1 MRNRYVLLG
10 DLVALAIC
18 ALGAFVLRL
27 DWFFTRSPEY
37 TAAFRFL
44 LVASLLVKPPVF
56 QLFGLY
62 RRYWRYASIRELLLV
77 LIGTIM
83 ASAILAVVVAIGV
96 QFQALPF
103 FPRSILAID
112 WLLTVA
118 SVGGIRVSVRLISET
133 VARTP
138 AFPAGARRV
147 LVVGA
152 GDAGALVVR
161 EMQKNPHLAMTPIG
175 FLDDE
180 AAKTGKRIHNVR
192 VLGSIASLEAVV
204 EQQAVAEVIVAMPK
218 APGAVVRSI
227 LESSQ
232 RAGIT
237 ARALPGMFELIEGGV
252 SVSRL
257 RQIEIADLLRRRP
270 IVLEPEAGLY
280 LQNQVVLITGAGG
293 SIGSEL
299 CRQVAR
305 AQARE
310 LILLGHGE
318 NSIFEIDQR
327 LRRLPNRPKL
337 VPVIADVR
345 DETRL
350 REVFA
355 RHRPTVVFH
364 AAAHKHVPL
373 MEAHPIEAV
382 TNNILGTRAVVRASL
397 DSGVGRFVLV
407 STDKA
412 VAPAS
417 VMGATKR
424 VAEMIVQ
431 GAAGA
436 GRGRYL
442 AVRFGNV
449 LGSRGSVVPF
459 FKQQIE
465 AGGPITVTHPDVRRF
480 FMTIPE
486 AVFLILKAGGRAS
499 GGELF
504 VLNMGEPIRI
514 AELARDLV
522 RLSGLGA
529 DDIPIVYTGLRP
541 GEKLDEQLWEPD
553 CLVEPLEGGDVLR
566 VREPGPAIEPA
577 TLQHAL
583 RELESATASGDELTI
598 HRVLSELIPTYVPSP
613 YRGRLA
619 HAAVDGE

>member
-1 MRNRYVLLG
+1 
-10 DLVALAIC
+10 
-18 ALGAFVLRL
+18 
-27 DWFFTRSPEY
+27 
-37 TAAFRFL
+37 
-44 LVASLLVKPPVF
+44 
-56 QLFGLY
+56 
-62 RRYWRYASIRELLLV
+62 
-77 LIGTIM
+77 
-83 ASAILAVVVAIGV
+83 
-96 QFQALPF
+96 
-103 FPRSILAID
+103 
-112 WLLTVA
+112 
-118 SVGGIRVSVRLISET
+118 
-133 VARTP
+133 
-138 AFPAGARRV
+138 
-147 LVVGA
+147 
-152 GDAGALVVR
+152 
-161 EMQKNPHLAMTPIG
+161 
-175 FLDDE
+175 
-180 AAKTGKRIHNVR
+180 
-192 VLGSIASLEAVV
+192 
-204 EQQAVAEVIVAMPK
+204 
-218 APGAVVRSI
+218 
-227 LESSQ
+227 
-232 RAGIT
+232 
-237 ARALPGMFELIEGGV
+237 
-252 SVSRL
+252 
-257 RQIEIADLLRRRP
+257 
-270 IVLEPEAGLY
+270 
-280 LQNQVVLITGAGG
+280 
-293 SIGSEL
+293 
-299 CRQVAR
+299 
-305 AQARE
+305 
-310 LILLGHGE
+310 
-318 NSIFEIDQR
+318 
-327 LRRLPNRPKL
+327 
-337 VPVIADVR
+337 
-345 DETRL
+345 
-350 REVFA
+350 
-355 RHRPTVVFH
+355 
-364 AAAHKHVPL
+364 

-424 VAEMIVQ
+424 VAEMVVQ

-504 VLNMGEPIRI
+504 VLNMGEAIRI

-566 VREPGPAIEPA
+566 VREPGPAIDPA